1 MDAGVL
7 SVDLQGA
14 SVHRLGGRLQVRDAE
29 GKIRAEVPAF
39 KVHAVWLFGGIEV
52 TNPVLRLALSEG
64 PVLHFLT
71 RQGRHRGSVGPEPG
85 HRAALRVRQYRRLS
99 RPRTRLLFARDI
111 VRGKIQTQL
120 ERVRSWSRNRKIG
133 MADVIE
139 FLLAALDLLEAE
151 TTVDGLMG
159 IEGTATRK
167 YFEGYGRLFTFDF
180 GFRGRNR
187 RPPRDPVNA
196 LLSLGYTLLYT
207 EVLSA
212 VLLAGLDP
220 YIGGLHAVKDG
231 RCSLALDLMEPFR
244 WLVDELVLARL
255 NLATFT
261 MKDFRQD
268 VDGAVF
274 LQPEAL
280 PRFVSVF
287 GERMGAPL
295 HLRSAGSPTVRGALR
310 AVARGVRGAMLHPDR
325 QMADLLHPAAG
336 DRT

>member
-1 MDAGVL
+1 MEAGVL

-29 GKIRAEVPAF
+29 GVVRAEVPAF
-39 KVHAVWLFGGIEV
+39 KLHAVWLFGGVEV
-52 TNPVLRLALSEG
+52 TNAVLRLALSEG

-71 RQGRHRGSVGPEPG
+71 RQGRHRGCVGPEPG
-85 HRAALRVRQYRRLS
+85 HRAALRVRQYRHLS
-99 RPRTRLLFARDI
+99 RSRTRVPFAREI
-111 VRGKIQTQL
+111 VRAKLKTQL
-120 ERVRSWSRNRKIG
+120 ERVRAWSRNRKIG

-139 FLLAALDLLEAE
+139 FLLAALDLLDAE
-151 TTVDGLMG
+151 TTVDGLLG
-159 IEGTATRK
+159 LEGTATRK

-244 WLVDELVLARL
+244 WIVDELVLARM

-261 MKDFRQD
+261 TKDFRQD

-274 LQPEAL
+274 LQPAAL
-280 PRFVSVF
+280 PRFVAVF
-287 GERMGAPL
+287 GERLAAPL
-295 HLRSAGSPTVRGALR
+295 ALRSAGSPTVRQALR
-310 AVARGVRGAMLHPDR
+310 TVARGVRGVMLHPER
-325 QMADLLHPAAG
+325 PLAEVLQPSAG
-336 DRT
+336 AQP